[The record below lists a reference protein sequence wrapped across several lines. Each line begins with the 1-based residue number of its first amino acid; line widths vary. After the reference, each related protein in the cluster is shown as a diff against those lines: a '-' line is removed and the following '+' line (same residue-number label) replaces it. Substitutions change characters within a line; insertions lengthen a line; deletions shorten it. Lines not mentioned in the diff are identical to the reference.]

1 MNDVS
6 RYIPHRPPMILIDAI
21 DSYSEESVATTTR
34 ITLHSPFYS
43 HADDGVPAWVG
54 LEYMAQTAAVWV
66 GLDDE
71 RYGRA
76 VEPAFLVSAR
86 SFEAAVPV
94 FTTGETLLTEVRVQL
109 RDGEIVA
116 FVGRIINGEGELR
129 AEAQFTAYRPRNV
142 QAYLQRQNPP
152 PITEETG
159 EPQ

>member
-1 MNDVS
+1 MNDIE

-21 DSYSEESVATTTR
+21 DSFTDMSVITATRVTP
-34 ITLHSPFYS
+34 HSPFYR
-43 HADDGVPAWVG
+43 HAEGGVPAWVG

-71 RYGRA
+71 RCGRA

-86 SFEAAVPV
+86 SYEAAVPI
-94 FTTGETLLTEVRVQL
+94 FPAGENLRTEVEVRL

-116 FVGRIINGEGELR
+116 FVGRITNDGGELR
-129 AEAQFTAYRPRNV
+129 AEAQFTAYRPSNV
-142 QAYLQRQNPP
+142 QAYLQRQDSPHNP
-152 PITEETG
+152 G